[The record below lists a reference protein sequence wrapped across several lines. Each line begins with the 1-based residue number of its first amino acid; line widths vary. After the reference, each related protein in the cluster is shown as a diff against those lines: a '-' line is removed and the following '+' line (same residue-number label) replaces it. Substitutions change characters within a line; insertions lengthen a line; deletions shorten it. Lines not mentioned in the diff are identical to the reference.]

1 MQRVMEVE
9 ADGVANQKALI
20 ALVWGPEYTD
30 GRKFMDIAQPQL
42 MQIRKAIA
50 QAVSTMKEQRIMALT
65 IDTEVREAV
74 IEHFVAQMIQ
84 SSRSRAGAYHPTAY

>member
-1 MQRVMEVE
+1 
-9 ADGVANQKALI
+9 
-20 ALVWGPEYTD
+20 
-30 GRKFMDIAQPQL
+30 
-42 MQIRKAIA
+42 
-50 QAVSTMKEQRIMALT
+50 MALT